1 MIDSQNIS
9 FAYKTTH
16 DDKFLEFVCCLFQ
29 FKTRF
34 CNIKGFFNLLFDVQT
49 IVLVKGVED

>member
-34 CNIKGFFNLLFDVQT
+34 CNIKKVFEFTF
-49 IVLVKGVED
+49 

>member
-34 CNIKGFFNLLFDVQT
+34 CNIKSFFNLLFDVQT
-49 IVLVKGVED
+49 IVLIKGVED